1 MIGKMIEKT
10 IMLRDK
16 PLFWLGDKFYK
27 VEPFVGYGPGR
38 SVKVE
43 FSSKCPYCNDTREIT
58 YKGYNGDDFKCE
70 CPVCR
75 GGVGRGYG
83 NRIELTNWEIH
94 EYIVYEVNARGLET
108 ISSYKDGAA
117 CMESIS
123 LKAFY
128 RFGRCADEYITTQV
142 PVSNIV
148 NRVDK
153 NVEEIDTD
161 IYSFDSEDY
170 VFTKKSDATKFLKVL
185 QERDKRRLVKFNE
198 TYETKYEYPFE

>member
-1 MIGKMIEKT
+1 MIEKT
-10 IMLRDK
+10 IMLDKK

-27 VEPFVGYGPGR
+27 VETFVGWHDPR
-38 SVKVE
+38 RFVKVE
-43 FSSKCPYCNDTREIT
+43 FSSRCPSCNDTGKIT
-58 YKGYNGDDFKCE
+58 YKGYNGSDFECE

-83 NRIELTNWEIH
+83 NNRIELTNWEIH
-94 EYIVYEVNARGLET
+94 EYIVYEVNARGSEV

-142 PVSNIV
+142 PVLNLV

-153 NVEEIDTD
+153 NVEEIDID
-161 IYSFDSEDY
+161 IYSFNSEDY
-170 VFTKKSDATKFLKVL
+170 VFTKKSDAAKFLKAL
-185 QERDKRRLVKFNE
+185 QERDKRRLVEFNK
-198 TYETKYEYPFE
+198 TYKTKYEYPFE

>member
-1 MIGKMIEKT
+1 MIEKT
-10 IMLRDK
+10 IMLDKK

-27 VEPFVGYGPGR
+27 VGPFVGWHDTGR

-43 FSSKCPYCNDTREIT
+43 FSSRCPSCNDTGEIT

-75 GGVGRGYG
+75 RGVRRGYG
-83 NRIELTNWEIH
+83 NNRIELTNWEIH
-94 EYIVYEVNARGLET
+94 EYIVYEVNARGSEV
-108 ISSYKDGAA
+108 ISAYKDGTA

-123 LKAFY
+123 LNAFY

-142 PVSNIV
+142 PVLNIV

-153 NVEEIDTD
+153 NVEEIDID

-170 VFTKKSDATKFLKVL
+170 VFTKKSDAAKFLKVL
-185 QERDKRRLVKFNE
+185 RERDKRRLVEFNE
-198 TYETKYEYPFE
+198 AYKTKYEYPFE